1 MIGARI
7 LRRAGLAL
15 VLLAALFA
23 ALRGAVEFVVIDYGH
38 PASYASDWGGPSLA
52 GVLAVHSLPG
62 AVATVLVVRWWRRT
76 RRGRAVGV
84 APAAAEPAGITG
96 GRRAGRRSRA

>member
-15 VLLAALFA
+15 VLFAALFA
-23 ALRGAVEFVVIDYGH
+23 ALRGAVELVVIDYGH

-62 AVATVLVVRWWRRT
+62 AVATVLVVRWWRRA
-76 RRGRAVGV
+76 RRVRAVGV
-84 APAAAEPAGITG
+84 ARVAAEPAGTTDE
-96 GRRAGRRSRA
+96 RPSGRRSRA